1 MTFQD
6 FLENQYINVELFIH
20 ELKKF
25 KRMSINNNQLVGTES
40 IKISDAHFA
49 LLSCNTAQ
57 EIHDKKI
64 TGLLNAKI
72 HLPFFNNET
81 KSIIK
86 VTFNYFHILFAAKE
100 HLKISLL
107 NFMNQTLC
115 EAFPGIKKI
124 NFDSGSSESAI
135 SRLMMNTNCKF
146 ISDYLT
152 VKIQRDYL
160 KIIMTDDILLSNPYL
175 LLLFTAPFDYNK
187 VSKTISLFNKNN
199 MLNHEVSLYTL
210 SDYNI
215 FRLND
220 SVFDDKFI
228 CFLDKHNLLH
238 SVRTYCFNP
247 YTLKFQNEKSNF
259 ITFNL
264 NLADMFYLKE
274 NPDMA
279 EYLAT
284 KGVTVSFSPSY
295 MMQLHKNALKSETP
309 SRGDFKEKTLL
320 KIAYFEKLIIKE
332 SINDFPEHEHI
343 KKRL

>member
-6 FLENQYINVELFIH
+6 FLENQNINVDFFIN
-20 ELKKF
+20 ELKNF
-25 KRMSINNNQLVGTES
+25 KRMSIDNNQLIEAES
-40 IKISDAHFA
+40 IKIPDAHFE

-72 HLPFFNNET
+72 HVPFFNNET
-81 KSIIK
+81 KSVVR

-100 HLKISLL
+100 HLKTSLF

-115 EAFPGIKKI
+115 ETFPKIKKI
-124 NFDSGSSESAI
+124 NFDSGTSESAI

-152 VKIQRDYL
+152 IKIQRDYL

-175 LLLFTAPFDYNK
+175 LLLFTAPFDYGK

-199 MLNHEVSLYTL
+199 MLNHEVLLYTL

-274 NPDMA
+274 KPDMA
-279 EYLAT
+279 EFLET
-284 KGVTVSFSPSY
+284 KGVTISFNPSY
-295 MMQLHKNALKSETP
+295 MIQLHKKALKSEAP
-309 SRGDFKEKTLL
+309 LRGDFKEKTLL
-320 KIAYFEKLIIKE
+320 KIAYFEKLVIKE
-332 SINDFPEHEHI
+332 SITNFPEYESV